1 MKIWGYLKF
10 LFLSVTYYDCNLSD
24 ALCHPR
30 YVCHAQQ
37 IILIEQE
44 TLTDS
49 VLFNLTDQ
57 VPDLKK
63 ELYNVKKKPWGTA
76 HPSFLDIIGA
86 SIAGTKL
93 ILYRVEG
100 NGSH

>member
-1 MKIWGYLKF
+1 MKIWVYLKF
-10 LFLSVTYYDCNLSD
+10 VFLSVTYYDCNLSD

-63 ELYNVKKKPWGTA
+63 YLYNLKRNPETT
-76 HPSFLDIIGA
+76 HPSFLDII
-86 SIAGTKL
+86 
-93 ILYRVEG
+93 
-100 NGSH
+100 